1 MYSNGLGRAT
11 ISLRMM
17 FVMSAPQQTAPNMHT
32 PILRVL
38 EKHMK
43 PIASRNMIMPFS
55 PRKVMSFISGVRKP
69 PAAVAR
75 VFIKPRMALS
85 YPAKVVFSH
94 SAIAVYSI

>member
-1 MYSNGLGRAT
+1 
-11 ISLRMM
+11 
-17 FVMSAPQQTAPNMHT
+17 
-32 PILRVL
+32 
-38 EKHMK
+38 
-43 PIASRNMIMPFS
+43 MIMPFS